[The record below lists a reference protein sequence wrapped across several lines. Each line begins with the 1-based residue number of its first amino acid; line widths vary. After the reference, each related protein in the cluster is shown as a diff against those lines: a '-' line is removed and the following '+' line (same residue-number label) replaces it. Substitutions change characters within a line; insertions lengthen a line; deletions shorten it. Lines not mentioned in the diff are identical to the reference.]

1 MNVKV
6 GGRKVP
12 VAKIKFTL
20 PIYYHHTP
28 LIEVKKN
35 LRLILLYFPHLTKL
49 FHLQATAV
57 SYTETT
63 TSNPDLE
70 DSSTE
75 AQSTADS
82 STEAATPT
90 SAPAVTEH
98 ATDIDI
104 PTTKTV
110 IVEDEVVET
119 TTMAVQDDVI
129 YTTTIPTAT
138 TALEVKEL
146 NAEDPIMSGWYLS
159 FLTSSRNSKTL
170 TL

>member
-1 MNVKV
+1 MDTKV
-6 GGRKVP
+6 DGRKVP

-57 SYTETT
+57 SATETT
-63 TSNPDLE
+63 TSNPVLE
-70 DSSTE
+70 DSPTE
-75 AQSTADS
+75 APPTGDS

-90 SAPAVTEH
+90 SAPAVTES
-98 ATDIDI
+98 ATDIDL
-104 PTTKTV
+104 PTTRTV

-119 TTMAVQDDVI
+119 TTMAAEDHVI
-129 YTTTIPTAT
+129 FTTTIPTAT

-159 FLTSSRNSKTL
+159 FLTLSQNSKTL
-170 TL
+170 I

>member
-1 MNVKV
+1 M
-6 GGRKVP
+6 
-12 VAKIKFTL
+12 TM
-20 PIYYHHTP
+20 T
-28 LIEVKKN
+28 
-35 LRLILLYFPHLTKL
+35 FPHLTKS
-49 FHLQATAV
+49 FHLQAPAV
-57 SYTETT
+57 SATETT
-63 TSNPDLE
+63 TPNPVLE
-70 DSSTE
+70 DSPTEAPSKATDSPTEAPSTE
-75 AQSTADS
+75 DS

-90 SAPAVTEH
+90 SAPAVTEL
-98 ATDIDI
+98 ATDLDI

-119 TTMAVQDDVI
+119 NTTTMDAEDDVI